1 MTDQQPPAH
10 VSPRHVL
17 PARTAVALC
26 LAAAALLP
34 AGCSSNRPGTP
45 ARTDVT
51 ATVARNGVQVTAVV
65 SSSTVRVTY
74 RPQRPGFHLYSSSL
88 PAAGVDGLG
97 VPTLLGVRGGL
108 RATGPATAD
117 RPVRA
122 LHLASLDV
130 TLPVYPDGPVTLTL
144 PVART
149 GPSPAAQVVVSYGA
163 CSAATCLL
171 PVRDLTLAVR
181 IP

>member
-1 MTDQQPPAH
+1 M
-10 VSPRHVL
+10 
-17 PARTAVALC
+17 ALC

-34 AGCSSNRPGTP
+34 TGCSSNRPKTP
-45 ARTDVT
+45 ARTNVT
-51 ATVARNGVQVTAVV
+51 TTVSRNGVQVTVVV
-65 SSSTVRVTY
+65 SSGTVRATY
-74 RPQRPGFHLYSSSL
+74 RPQRPGFHLYSSNL

-97 VPTLLGVRGGL
+97 VPTLLEVRGGL
-108 RATGPATAD
+108 RATGRATAD
-117 RPVRA
+117 RPVRT

-144 PVART
+144 PVVRT

-163 CSAATCLL
+163 CSVATCLL
-171 PVRDLTLAVR
+171 PVRDLTVR